1 MSSAAAGKTY
11 RGGSDPGVDLFE
23 EPVVSSSGDFDKV
36 PSVCPS
42 LADVNRSVT
51 KREKTFTWTS
61 HNLIMRDGFSA
72 MDMLTAGP
80 DGNTPD

>member
-1 MSSAAAGKTY
+1 MASAAAGKTY
-11 RGGSDPGVDLFE
+11 RGRSDPAVDLLE
-23 EPVVSSSGDFDKV
+23 EPVVSPSGDFDK
-36 PSVCPS
+36 VCPS

-72 MDMLTAGP
+72 MAMLTAGP